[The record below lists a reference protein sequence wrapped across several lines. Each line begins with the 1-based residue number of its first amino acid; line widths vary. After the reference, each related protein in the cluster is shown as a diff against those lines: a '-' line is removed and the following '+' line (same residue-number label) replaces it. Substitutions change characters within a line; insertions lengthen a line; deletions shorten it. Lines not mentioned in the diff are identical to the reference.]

1 MDAGAESQ
9 AGTRSHGTTRRQPLM
24 PWDGEPYES
33 VPGTPLPARTA
44 AGDGIPGREIGPGSG
59 PKTQSQKTPGNGPG
73 DGRFPR
79 RGGTVQYPPFPSTTD
94 VGFVTGGLHKHG
106 RGGLP
111 RRAVALLANL
121 FGLTFLDSGA
131 LPVCVYRFSGVSIRL
146 GAWGVVVKGIEYDS
160 LISNVD
166 LVTGAFSCPSPVSS
180 CLGPTP
186 LGLYPAASGS
196 THFGSSWHGVRRG
209 WGQAS

>member
-1 MDAGAESQ
+1 M
-9 AGTRSHGTTRRQPLM
+9 RSEPRRLAL
-24 PWDGEPYES
+24 D
-33 VPGTPLPARTA
+33 PAPKPSLKRF
-44 AGDGIPGREIGPGSG
+44 RGSG
-59 PKTQSQKTPGNGPG
+59 GK
-73 DGRFPR
+73 GRFSAQKGDCPI
-79 RGGTVQYPPFPSTTD
+79 PPPASTTD
-94 VGFVTGGLHKHG
+94 VGFITGGLHKQG
-106 RGGLP
+106 WGYLP
-111 RRAVALLANL
+111 RRTDVLLANL

-131 LPVCVYRFSGVSIRL
+131 LPVCVYRFSGVSIRP

-160 LISNVD
+160 LISDVD
-166 LVTGAFSCPSPVSS
+166 HVTGAFRARFRVSF

>member
-1 MDAGAESQ
+1 MSLRA
-9 AGTRSHGTTRRQPLM
+9 P
-24 PWDGEPYES
+24 
-33 VPGTPLPARTA
+33 
-44 AGDGIPGREIGPGSG
+44 EIAPGSG
-59 PKTQSQKTPGNGPG
+59 PKTQSQNVPGLGLKTGLFRPE
-73 DGRFPR
+73 
-79 RGGTVQYPPFPSTTD
+79 GGLSNTPPFPSTTD
-94 VGFVTGGLHKHG
+94 VVFITGGLHKHG

-111 RRAVALLANL
+111 RRAVVLLANL

-160 LISNVD
+160 LISDVD
-166 LVTGAFSCPSPVSS
+166 HVTGAFRARFRVSF